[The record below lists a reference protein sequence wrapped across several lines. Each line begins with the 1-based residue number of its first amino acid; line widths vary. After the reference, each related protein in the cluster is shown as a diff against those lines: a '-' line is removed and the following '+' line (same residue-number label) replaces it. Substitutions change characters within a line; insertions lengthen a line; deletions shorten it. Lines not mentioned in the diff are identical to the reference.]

1 MQTHFLRFLNATPG
15 VKRDLAANRMLLE
28 LARCLCASAARL
40 SDADVLADESQ
51 KISLANSRCG
61 QHLDG
66 RMQAVF
72 ADCAM
77 TRVQSCKLFK
87 RLVSVSSFRWH
98 EIGNQGPQG

>member
-1 MQTHFLRFLNATPG
+1 MLTSWLMKAKKSPWQTHAVG
-15 VKRDLAANRMLLE
+15 K
-28 LARCLCASAARL
+28 
-40 SDADVLADESQ
+40 
-51 KISLANSRCG
+51 
-61 QHLDG
+61 HLDG